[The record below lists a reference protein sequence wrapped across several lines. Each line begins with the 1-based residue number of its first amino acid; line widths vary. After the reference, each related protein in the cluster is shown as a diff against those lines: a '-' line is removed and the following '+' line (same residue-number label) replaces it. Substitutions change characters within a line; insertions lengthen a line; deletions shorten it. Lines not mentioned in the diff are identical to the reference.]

1 MTDFWVKI
9 ILWRLLW
16 TLLMIF
22 TLKIVLVTSLSWGK
36 ESGNKINLVT
46 YNSYSPKEKS
56 RIFYKLV
63 QNNPDPWISFTE
75 LLSPD
80 NDVAKT
86 RSNVNISR
94 VVGQDFFSC
103 WSLLFLRIAI
113 FFFAFLVNLCDAIKP
128 WCIYE
133 LLWRC
138 GKSQTE
144 RKMVLLLVE
153 LLLLLSQHQC
163 CIVLQNL
170 KKCNYGKVTTNILWF
185 FFVRLK
191 NKSQMYWI

>member
-36 ESGNKINLVT
+36 ESGNKINLFT

-170 KKCNYGKVTTNILWF
+170 KSATMGKSQLIF
-185 FFVRLK
+185 YDFFVRLK

>member
-1 MTDFWVKI
+1 MGRASKI
-9 ILWRLLW
+9 ISSSSSLAPTPSMPNTNYIYVNLGIVFFWLISELKEFSEGGKNSLGLCLWYLHWNLFW
-16 TLLMIF
+16 WHHCHD
-22 TLKIVLVTSLSWGK
+22 SWGK
-36 ESGNKINLVT
+36 ESENKINVVT

-63 QNNPDPWISFTE
+63 QNNPDPWISFAE

-113 FFFAFLVNLCDAIKP
+113 FFLHF
-128 WCIYE
+128 W
-133 LLWRC
+133 
-138 GKSQTE
+138 ST
-144 RKMVLLLVE
+144 
-153 LLLLLSQHQC
+153 
-163 CIVLQNL
+163 
-170 KKCNYGKVTTNILWF
+170 
-185 FFVRLK
+185 FVML
-191 NKSQMYWI
+191 

>member
-1 MTDFWVKI
+1 
-9 ILWRLLW
+9 
-16 TLLMIF
+16 MIF

-63 QNNPDPWISFTE
+63 QNNPGPWISFTE

-113 FFFAFLVNLCDAIKP
+113 FFFCIFGQPLWCYKTLMHLWTAVAVRQISNRKKNGFVVSRTAAVAITASVLHSTPKSKKVQ
-128 WCIYE
+128 
-133 LLWRC
+133 LWE
-138 GKSQTE
+138 S
-144 RKMVLLLVE
+144 
-153 LLLLLSQHQC
+153 H
-163 CIVLQNL
+163 N
-170 KKCNYGKVTTNILWF
+170 
-185 FFVRLK
+185 
-191 NKSQMYWI
+191 

>member
-1 MTDFWVKI
+1 MFWWHHCHEEK
-9 ILWRLLW
+9 
-16 TLLMIF
+16 
-22 TLKIVLVTSLSWGK
+22 
-36 ESGNKINLVT
+36 NLVT

-113 FFFAFLVNLCDAIKP
+113 FFFFCIFGQPL
-128 WCIYE
+128 WCYKT
-133 LLWRC
+133 LMHLWTVLWRC

-170 KKCNYGKVTTNILWF
+170 QKCNYGKVTTNILWF
-185 FFVRLK
+185 FLFV
-191 NKSQMYWI
+191 